1 VVQAP
6 VLEVEDIEVIPRL
19 NLRTLVA
26 EDDETSILVARLML
40 ESLGVRPQVVVN
52 GAEALA
58 AFERGLAEQQPID
71 VVILDLQMPVM
82 DGLEA
87 ARRLRRSASGRRAY
101 LIALTANAVAGDRER
116 CLEAGMDDYVTKP
129 VSVVSLGEAL
139 DRAQATLARRD
150 RPPRS
155 SAGPGSPA
163 S

>member
-1 VVQAP
+1 
-6 VLEVEDIEVIPRL
+6 
-19 NLRTLVA
+19 
-26 EDDETSILVARLML
+26 
-40 ESLGVRPQVVVN
+40 
-52 GAEALA
+52 
-58 AFERGLAEQQPID
+58 
-71 VVILDLQMPVM
+71 M